1 MQLVPAQRRNSQVV
15 DYHNQR
21 EEDCHK
27 SIEEAQVAALQ
38 PHNWRA
44 MDYYNQTEEEYHNL
58 KVGDWTQTPCRT
70 YHNVDCGNIT
80 VQLWLGQRFS
90 YSFEVLHLF
99 SSCDAVDNLSVS
111 LVCNKQALEWEGVM
125 ALMAEK

>member
-1 MQLVPAQRRNSQVV
+1 MGGMQSVPAQCHNSQAK

-21 EEDCHK
+21 EEDCHS

-44 MDYYNQTEEEYHNL
+44 VDDHNQMEEDYHNS

-70 YHNVDCGNIT
+70 YHNVDCGSIT
-80 VQLWLGQRFS
+80 VQLRLGLRFS

-99 SSCDAVDNLSVS
+99 SSCDAVDNLDFS
-111 LVCNKQALEWEGVM
+111 LVCNK
-125 ALMAEK
+125 